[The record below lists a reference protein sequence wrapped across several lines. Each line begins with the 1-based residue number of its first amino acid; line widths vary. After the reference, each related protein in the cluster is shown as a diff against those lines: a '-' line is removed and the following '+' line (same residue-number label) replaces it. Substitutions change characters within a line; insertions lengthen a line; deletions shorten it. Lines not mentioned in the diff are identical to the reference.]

1 MAQVASERLDGATA
15 ATLYVNNDYG
25 QQLSERFSSVFEEEF
40 GGTVT
45 AQVAYNQNEGSYTS
59 VIQEALGGN

>member
-1 MAQVASERLDGATA
+1 MAQVASERLEAETA

-25 QQLSERFSSVFEEEF
+25 QQLSERFSEVFESEF

-45 AQVAYNQNEGSYTS
+45 NQVAYNQNEDSYTT